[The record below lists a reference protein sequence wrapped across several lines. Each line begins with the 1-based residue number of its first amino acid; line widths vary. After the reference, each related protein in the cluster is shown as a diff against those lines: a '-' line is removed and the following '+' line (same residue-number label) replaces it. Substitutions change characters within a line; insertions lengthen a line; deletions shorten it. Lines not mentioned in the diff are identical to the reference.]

1 MKIKLTDLENLT
13 NKVLLKYGYSEQ
25 EAEVIR
31 QILLYSQLRGG
42 NQGIV
47 KLIGNGMPR
56 RSEGAEPTIQKETP
70 VSVLLNGNAT
80 HAMVVMNKLADL
92 AIQKAQLSGIGMAGN
107 FNTDESTGAIGYY
120 VNRIAEQGL
129 IGLAFA
135 SGAYQLT
142 APYGASEARF
152 STNPIAYAFPTENDP
167 IVFDMTTSA
176 MAYYGLI
183 EAKTNGKEVADGMGY
198 DKDGNETRNPAEI
211 MAGAL
216 RTFGGHKGSGL
227 ALMVQIFAGAFV
239 TADSSDNESMN
250 SGNLVMAID
259 PNIFSS
265 TKEFKERVSEL
276 VNKIKS
282 ARKLQGVDEIFVPG
296 EQSNRLYK
304 TALAA
309 GEIEIEENLYNALKA
324 IVE

>member
-1 MKIKLTDLENLT
+1 MKIKLTDLEHLT
-13 NKVLLKYGYSEQ
+13 HKVLLKAGYSEQ
-25 EAEVIR
+25 ESEVIK
-31 QILLYSQLRGG
+31 QILLYSQVRGG

-56 RSEGAEPTIQKETP
+56 RSEGTEPTIQKETP
-70 VSVLLNGNAT
+70 VSALVNGNAT
-80 HAMVVMNKLADL
+80 HAMVVMDKLVDI
-92 AIQKAQLSGIGMAGN
+92 AIDKASKSGVGIAGN

-120 VNRIAEQGL
+120 VNRVAEKGL

-142 APYGASEARF
+142 APHGSNEAKF

-183 EAKTNGKEVADGMGY
+183 EAKTSGTEVADGMGY

-216 RTFGGHKGSGL
+216 KTFGGHKGSGL

-239 TADSSDNESMN
+239 TADSSDNESTN
-250 SGNLVMAID
+250 SGNLVIAID

-265 TKEFKERVSEL
+265 TDEFKKKVSEM

-282 ARKLQGVDEIFVPG
+282 ARKIEGVEEIFVPG

-304 TALAA
+304 AALAS